1 MHFDRRTQ
9 RALRE
14 AGLDDD
20 AVAAASDRVAE
31 LVAED
36 ADRLRAFFDDD
47 GPCYSDM
54 ELAHSAA
61 DIQEHPTADVDL
73 FTHGSDLRGYLS
85 LDGWGV
91 PVEGGRVLRSAE
103 GGDEGEDAAEPPVLV
118 ELSLGETVHD
128 RVRFARDPEEL

>member
-14 AGLDDD
+14 AGLDAD

-31 LVAED
+31 D
-36 ADRLRAFFDDD
+36 ADRLRAFFAAD
-47 GPCYSDM
+47 GPYYSDM

-61 DIQEHPTADVDL
+61 ETQEHPTADVDL

-91 PVEGGRVLRSAE
+91 PVEGGRVLRSTE
-103 GGDEGEDAAEPPVLV
+103 RDDGGERPVLV
-118 ELSLGETVHD
+118 ELSLGETVHG
-128 RVRFARDPEEL
+128 RVRFARDSEEL